1 MSGAMP
7 RGAARFMLGS
17 MRSSRSALS
26 LVLSGVLV
34 CSAPVMAGAEMPAC
48 VVSMNLCTDQ
58 LAMMLAA
65 PGQLRSVSFLASD
78 PRSSAMADEAASYP
92 ANRGQAEEIYL
103 MQPDLVVAGAYT
115 SRATVALLQRLGV
128 QVEIFAPVTALDD
141 VPAQITRMG
150 DVLGQQDKA
159 AQIIATYEADLKA
172 FQQESGRSPTAV
184 LYEANG
190 YTSGAQ
196 SLSGQILATAGFTN
210 LADEAAYAWGGNMPL
225 EVLVMKA
232 PDAVITSRPYPGG
245 SRAEDILT
253 HPALRAT
260 QDRRA
265 EGSVSDSDWVCGTP
279 YVLRAVAQMVSLRH
293 TLINGED

>member
-1 MSGAMP
+1 MFGAMP
-7 RGAARFMLGS
+7 RGAAPFMSGS
-17 MRSSRSALS
+17 MRSSRAIFGLA
-26 LVLSGVLV
+26 LSGVLM
-34 CSAPVMAGAEMPAC
+34 CSAPVITRAEAPAR

-65 PGQLRSVSFLASD
+65 QGQLKSVSFLASD
-78 PRSSAMADEAASYP
+78 PRSSAMADEAKAYP

-115 SRATVALLQRLGV
+115 SRATVALLQRLGIR
-128 QVEIFAPVTALDD
+128 VEIFAPVTTLDD
-141 VPAQITRMG
+141 VPAQIARMG

-159 AQIIATYEADLKA
+159 AEVITAYDADLKA
-172 FQQESGRSPTAV
+172 FQNEGGRSPTAV

-210 LADEAAYAWGGNMPL
+210 LADEPAYAWGGNMPL

-232 PDAVITSRPYPGG
+232 PEAVITSRPYPGG
-245 SRAEDILT
+245 SRAEDILS

-265 EGSVSDSDWVCGTP
+265 NASVSDSDWVCGTP
-279 YVLRAVAQMVSLRH
+279 YVLHAVAQMVSLRH
-293 TLINGED
+293 TLTNGEE